1 MTKMNEICNRIWN
14 YEYMSREIKDF
25 VKTFSNSKQ
34 VFEQKHIFRGVQLF
48 LIQQILYQHSML
60 LVQITNI

>member
-1 MTKMNEICNRIWN
+1 
-14 YEYMSREIKDF
+14 MSREIKDF